1 MNLKISTYWKCQLIG
16 WGSYSLYL
24 YVTNIIIN
32 PGNSGFLR
40 RAIIT
45 GLFGMVATHV
55 LRWIIKRLKI
65 FDKTYTKQVIYL
77 VLLNVI
83 IQFLAA
89 VLMQWVLR
97 VAAILAKDLPPAFS
111 VFSLSRFIR
120 NALSLY
126 YDGLIVTTA
135 WITVYF
141 FVQYARK
148 IKKAENEKA
157 DLKIKLLESEAR
169 ALRAQM
175 NPHFIFNCLNS
186 IKAMI
191 NKNENDK
198 AVNYLT
204 VFSRLILSLFHNSDK
219 REVGLYEEL
228 ETCKLYTQLEKMR
241 FGDKVDFVFD
251 IDGSINLKSFKV
263 PALII
268 QPFIENAIWHG
279 LVPKE
284 SGGKILVSAKENK
297 GIIHCTI
304 DDDGI
309 GRKLS
314 QQYKTQYEST
324 YQSKGIGLTRS
335 RLELDKILND
345 RDNMIDIT
353 DKTDINGKPEGT
365 RITLSFNQERQ

>member
-1 MNLKISTYWKCQLIG
+1 MKVTISTYWKCQLIG

-24 YVTNIIIN
+24 FLIDLIFT
-32 PGNSGFLR
+32 PGSRVILIRGFVMGF
-40 RAIIT
+40 T
-45 GLFGMVATHV
+45 GLLFTHV
-55 LRWIIKRLKI
+55 LRWLFKRLGILEKTFRRQVLYLLLLNIVINFFTAI
-65 FDKTYTKQVIYL
+65 FIASVFDAVGLRGRNRPPGFAFPPFFSYAFNFYWQ
-77 VLLNVI
+77 VLL
-83 IQFLAA
+83 L
-89 VLMQWVLR
+89 
-97 VAAILAKDLPPAFS
+97 
-111 VFSLSRFIR
+111 
-120 NALSLY
+120 
-126 YDGLIVTTA
+126 TTSWTA
-135 WITVYF
+135 VYF
-141 FVQYARK
+141 FVQYTRK

-186 IKAMI
+186 IKALI

-251 IDGSINLKSFKV
+251 IDGSIDLKSFKV

-314 QQYKTQYEST
+314 QQYKNHYEST

-335 RLELDKILND
+335 RLELDKMLND

-353 DKTDINGKPEGT
+353 DKTDINGKPAGT
-365 RITLSFNQERQ
+365 RITLTFNQERQ

>member
-1 MNLKISTYWKCQLIG
+1 MKIAISTYWKCQLIG

-24 YVTNIIIN
+24 YVTNINIY

-45 GLFGMVATHV
+45 GLFGIVTTHV

-65 FDKTYTKQVIYL
+65 FDKAYTKQVIYL
-77 VLLNVI
+77 VLLDVF
-83 IQFLAA
+83 IQFFSAI
-89 VLMQWVLR
+89 LMQWVIR

-111 VFSLSRFIR
+111 VFSLPRFIR
-120 NALSLY
+120 NALSF
-126 YDGLIVTTA
+126 YDEGLLLTTA
-135 WITVYF
+135 WTAVYF
-141 FVQYARK
+141 FVQYTRK

-186 IKAMI
+186 IKALI

-219 REVGLYEEL
+219 REVSLHEEL

-251 IDGSINLKSFKV
+251 VDGSLDLKNFKV

-268 QPFIENAIWHG
+268 QPFIENSIWHG

-297 GIIHCTI
+297 GIMHCTI

-314 QQYKTQYEST
+314 QQYKNHYQST

-335 RLELDKILND
+335 RLELDKMLND

-353 DKTDINGKPEGT
+353 DKTDINGKPGGT
-365 RITLSFNQERQ
+365 KIILTFNQGRQ

>member
-1 MNLKISTYWKCQLIG
+1 MKVTISTYWKCQLIG
-16 WGSYSLYL
+16 WGIVFLDL
-24 YVTNIIIN
+24 YVSYRIVN
-32 PGNSGFLR
+32 PGGSALWIRATITALSGL
-40 RAIIT
+40 
-45 GLFGMVATHV
+45 VVTHV
-55 LRWIIKRLKI
+55 LRWILKKLKI
-65 FDKTYTKQVIYL
+65 LDKPFMSQVTYL
-77 VLLNVI
+77 VLLNI
-83 IQFLAA
+83 IINLF
-89 VLMQWVLR
+89 
-97 VAAILAKDLPPAFS
+97 AAILFAWVVEVAGIRPKNPPTGFELPFLFRVA
-111 VFSLSRFIR
+111 V
-120 NALSLY
+120 ALY
-126 YDGLIVTTA
+126 YQGMILTIAWTA
-135 WITVYF
+135 VYF
-141 FVQYARK
+141 FVQYIRK
-148 IKKAENEKA
+148 IKKSENEKA

-186 IKAMI
+186 IKSLI

-198 AVNYLT
+198 AINYLI

-251 IDGSINLKSFKV
+251 IDGSIDLRSFKI

-284 SGGKILVSAKENK
+284 SGGKVLVSAKENK

-304 DDDGI
+304 EDDGI

-314 QQYKTQYEST
+314 QQYKIHYDGT

-335 RLELDKILND
+335 RLELDKMLND

-353 DKTDINGKPEGT
+353 DKTDINGNPAGT
-365 RITLSFNQERQ
+365 RIILTFNQSRQ